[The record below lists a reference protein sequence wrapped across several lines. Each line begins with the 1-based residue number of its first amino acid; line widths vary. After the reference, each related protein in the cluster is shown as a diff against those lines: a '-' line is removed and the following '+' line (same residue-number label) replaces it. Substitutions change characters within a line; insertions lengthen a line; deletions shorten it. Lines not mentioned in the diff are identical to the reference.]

1 MKKKIRE
8 GRMCSEML
16 HPSYAGAERY
26 QKEKGITFTDY
37 YIIWGMWN
45 RPCYMKFSSIWWE
58 GKNQGKVLKEK

>member
-8 GRMCSEML
+8 GRMYSEIR

-37 YIIWGMWN
+37 YITGGI
-45 RPCYMKFSSIWWE
+45 
-58 GKNQGKVLKEK
+58 